1 MPGLRRLRDP
11 RRGAELPAGA
21 RHPAREHRL
30 HLRDRL
36 RGALPVLRRD
46 LRDPL
51 DPRPRAGDRDRAR
64 ALAARSLGVGRD
76 RRRRRALDRRQPPD
90 PRAAPQRERE
100 DPDVQQPDLRA
111 DEGPVLADLAA
122 RDGEQD
128 DADGLGRLPVQPG
141 RAGARRGGDLRRAL
155 DRHRP
160 RAPDRDAAPRARPPG
175 RGLRRDLPELQ
186 RLQRRR
192 LRRGTRPEGEPDPAR
207 PRRAGPLRRRGR
219 ARGADAGR
227 TARPRSSTARPR
239 TSCSS
244 TTSTP
249 RRPRS
254 RTRWRG
260 SRTRRTAR
268 PRSASSATSSAR
280 STTACWTT
288 SSHAPAR
295 SRARATSA
303 SSCTPATPGR
313 SAERHSPVPQ
323 LGDGLLRPRRPRA
336 TWAATAALRCTA
348 ARAARTCR

>member
-11 RRGAELPAGA
+11 RRGAGVPARA
-21 RHPAREHRL
+21 RDPAREHRL

-36 RGALPVLRRD
+36 RGALPVLHRD

-64 ALAARSLGVGRD
+64 ALAARPLRLGRD

-90 PRAAPQRERE
+90 PRAAPERERE

-111 DEGPVLADLAA
+111 DEGAVLADLAA

-160 RAPDRDAAPRARPPG
+160 RAPDRDAAARARPPG

-192 LRRGTRPEGEPDPAR
+192 LRRRARPEGEPDPAR
-207 PRRAGPLRRRGR
+207 STASRSASARRASAGFGC
-219 ARGADAGR
+219 GR
-227 TARPRSSTARPR
+227 TAPRRSSTARPR
-239 TSCSS
+239 ASCSS
-244 TTSTP
+244 TTSTR

-254 RTRWRG
+254 RTRWPG

-268 PRSASSATSSAR
+268 RRSGSSATSSAR
-280 STTACWTT
+280 STTA
-288 SSHAPAR
+288 
-295 SRARATSA
+295 
-303 SSCTPATPGR
+303 
-313 SAERHSPVPQ
+313 
-323 LGDGLLRPRRPRA
+323 
-336 TWAATAALRCTA
+336 
-348 ARAARTCR
+348 